1 MTFISPFRDGPA
13 VTSEQQPSSDGRA
26 NPWRPTAEGA
36 LAERAG
42 GDGAPR
48 EGGGRLHLPGGR
60 RVWRTSVVFDTYWR
74 FAVERQAVFFRRLSG
89 ARPPWTSDAI
99 LAAHRFTNAYRASD
113 RVSQYLINR
122 VIPEGEQSP
131 EELFFRILLFKL
143 FNRIETW
150 EYLRSS
156 FGTPRFAEYRF
167 GQYDLILT
175 RALAERRRI
184 YSAAYIMPSPRL
196 GAHRKHANHLRLLER
211 MMADRLP
218 LKLTEAPSLQAGYE
232 LLRGYP
238 SLGPFLAFQFT
249 IDCNYSSLLNY
260 SELDFVVPGPGAANG
275 IRKCLMDADGLTDTD
290 VIRAMADIADTQ
302 FTRLGLDFATLWGR
316 PLQLVDLQNLFCEV
330 DKYARLAHPEI
341 KGLSGRTRIKQT
353 FQPAVR
359 PLTYRYPPKW
369 GLETSRPILVPAV
382 TGNPGSRQE
391 DQGQASLFADPS
403 YAARCL

>member
-1 MTFISPFRDGPA
+1 MTFLSPFRDGLA
-13 VTSEQQPSSDGRA
+13 VASEQHEEPSSVGCVSPR
-26 NPWRPTAEGA
+26 RTPTGGA
-36 LAERAG
+36 LQERG
-42 GDGAPR
+42 TSDGASR
-48 EGGGRLHLPGGR
+48 EGGGHLRLPGGR

-89 ARPPWTSDAI
+89 ARPPWTTDAI

-150 EYLRSS
+150 EYLKSS

-167 GQYDLILT
+167 EQYDMILT
-175 RALAERRRI
+175 RALAEHRRI

-196 GAHRKHANHLRLLER
+196 GARRKHANHLRLLEQ

-218 LKLTEAPSLQAGYE
+218 SKLAEAPSLQAAYE

-260 SELDFVVPGPGAANG
+260 SELDFVVPGPGAADG
-275 IRKCLMDADGLTDTD
+275 IRKCLMDADGLNDAD
-290 VIRAMADIADTQ
+290 VIRAMADIADAQ

-330 DKYARLAHPEI
+330 DKYARLAHPEVR
-341 KGLSGRTRIKQT
+341 GLSGRTRIKQT

-382 TGNPGSRQE
+382 TGNPDSRLDGQS
-391 DQGQASLFADPS
+391 QASGASL
-403 YAARCL
+403 R